1 MKVSAS
7 SVAQSGLIA
16 ASTSLAVSANNVANA
31 ASSDFVPSK
40 AALSD
45 VEGGGVE
52 VSISNEARAASQGS
66 GTDLVNET
74 VNQLNAVAT
83 YRANLKSLQAVD
95 DTTGVLVTLG
105 GQRQE

>member
-1 MKVSAS
+1 
-7 SVAQSGLIA
+7 
-16 ASTSLAVSANNVANA
+16 
-31 ASSDFVPSK
+31 
-40 AALSD
+40 
-45 VEGGGVE
+45 
-52 VSISNEARAASQGS
+52 
-66 GTDLVNET
+66 

>member
-1 MKVSAS
+1 MKISAS
-7 SVAQSGLIA
+7 SVAQSGLNA
-16 ASTSLAVSANNVANA
+16 ASATLAVSANNVANA
-31 ASSDFVPSK
+31 LSSDFVPSE

-45 VEGGGVE
+45 AESGGVQ
-52 VSISNEARAASQGS
+52 VSISKEARAASEGG
-66 GTDLVNET
+66 GTDFVDEA
-74 VNQLNAVAT
+74 VSQLNAVAA